1 MFFNLGC
8 LCIAV
13 FFLSACSS
21 GPRRVG
27 ERRVFVPFEYLGSE
41 PSGSWVG
48 LALSRI
54 ASVETDSQSA
64 PTLREAQ
71 SSNAEH
77 VIEGV
82 VTGRTGDFRV
92 SAVIRDEQQQQTVR
106 SIDVRG
112 ATPIEAATA
121 LARQIKAE
129 IKPFGTANNDAIRE
143 YFSGRP
149 ENAIAIDPNFGAAHV
164 ASIEK
169 LIRSGQKEELRRAL
183 DAARAA
189 KLSDLDL
196 ARVQALAGET
206 PKSRSDALLTLARAN
221 RYDIPLWGSAA
232 EAALASKDFK
242 GAIEA
247 FQKGL
252 ELVPSNIV
260 FWNTLAS
267 AQAFAGDLEAAKRSI
282 EEYRKLQPSDAN
294 PLDSL
299 GELNFYDGRFAEA
312 EKLFLQANAL
322 NNSALG
328 GGELYRAALCRYLLG
343 DLPKA
348 DDLARQ
354 YLDYRKQHNDPLVAV
369 REAVWLYTSGRK
381 DEAREKM
388 RSSPLPV
395 AKTQLAIWEIAEGKR
410 PANVLGDRPELQGWK
425 LLLGRRYSEAVEYWK
440 RVYDGNSLVNGNEAR
455 VLLAWS
461 LKEAGRV
468 EESASY
474 LKKWPLPPSGADPGL
489 SSLWPAMAIELK
501 AGRH

>member
-1 MFFNLGC
+1 VFFKLGC
-8 LCIAV
+8 LCVAV
-13 FFLSACSS
+13 FFVSACSS
-21 GPRRVG
+21 GSPRVG

-41 PSGSWVG
+41 PGSSWVG

-54 ASVETDSQSA
+54 ASVETGSLSA
-64 PTLREAQ
+64 PTIREAQ

-82 VTGRTGDFRV
+82 VTGRPGDLRV
-92 SAVIRDEQQQQTVR
+92 SAVVRDEQRQQTVR
-106 SIDVRG
+106 SIEVRG

-121 LARQIKAE
+121 LARQITAE
-129 IKPFGTANNDAIRE
+129 TKPFGTTNNDAIRE

-149 ENAIAIDPNFGAAHV
+149 ENALAIDPNFGAAHI
-164 ASIEK
+164 ANIEK
-169 LIRSGQKEELRRAL
+169 ALRSGQKEELHQAVGV
-183 DAARAA
+183 ARAA

-206 PKSRSDALLTLARAN
+206 PKSRSDALLTLARVN
-221 RYDIPLWGSAA
+221 RYDVPLWGSAA
-232 EAALASKDFK
+232 EAALASKDYK

-252 ELVPSNIV
+252 ELVPTNIV
-260 FWNTLAS
+260 FWNTLAY

-294 PLDSL
+294 SLDSL
-299 GELNFYDGRFAEA
+299 GELNFYEGSFAEA

-343 DLPKA
+343 DLAKA
-348 DDLARQ
+348 DELARQ
-354 YLDYRKQHNDPLVAV
+354 YLDYRNKHNDPLVAV

-381 DEAREKM
+381 DEARQKVQ
-388 RSSPLPV
+388 SIPSPV

-425 LLLGRRYSEAVEYWK
+425 LLLGRRYPEAVEYWK
-440 RVYDGNSLVNGNEAR
+440 RVYDSNSLVNGNEAR

-461 LKEAGRV
+461 LKEAGRA
-468 EESASY
+468 EESAAY
-474 LKKWPLPPSGADPGL
+474 LKKWPLPPSGAEPGL
-489 SSLWPAMAIELK
+489 SSLWPAKAIELK